1 MIYLSDAYIFDLL
14 DTLKSEYFLVSS
26 LAILIIGVVA
36 KKTKTTWDDTVY
48 DWLKKRLG
56 K

>member
-1 MIYLSDAYIFDLL
+1 MIYLSDAYIFNLL

-26 LAILIIGVVA
+26 LAIVVIGVLA
-36 KKTKTTWDDTVY
+36 KKTKNTWDDTIY
-48 DWLKKRLG
+48 DWLKKKVG